1 MVLNL
6 NKNCLECGG
15 NLAQTE
21 SDVVCINC
29 GLVANQVFEKPTVR
43 LIKTENSFGSQ
54 YAAISEKPTSMKTL
68 GTYVDTYKKKY
79 LSDSKGNLLKI
90 PAKRRY
96 QRLKSLN
103 DIYIHYSGKEREYRG
118 YSYLCAIC
126 SALQITDAAKAD
138 ALFLFRKVH
147 YDLKGRLK
155 LSCIVIGSLYLA
167 IRSRHENIE
176 LVRLVRTA
184 QNQGHS
190 ILGKDIVKAASHIRQ
205 YARIQVGYVKS
216 EEYLD
221 NIICRLKNNEDI
233 RARLSKRSKLTVNE
247 FSHYLKLGANKI
259 LAKFPSS
266 LRGGRNPFILAAAI
280 IVAADILLAR
290 HVLFP
295 QCYLKRSRRGI
306 LTQKYIASTLE
317 IAEFT
322 LREHF
327 LLLAKPLLEE
337 KY

>member
-1 MVLNL
+1 MVKLS
-6 NKNCLECGG
+6 KNCLECGG
-15 NLAQTE
+15 ILVQTE
-21 SDVVCINC
+21 SDIVCLSC
-29 GLVANQVFEKPTVR
+29 GLVANQIYEKPTIH

-54 YAAISEKPTSMKTL
+54 YAAISEKPSSMKTL
-68 GTYVDTYKKKY
+68 GTYVDTYKKKH
-79 LSDSKGNLLKI
+79 LADSRGNLLKI

-103 DIYIHYSGKEREYRG
+103 DIYIHFSGRQREYRG

-126 SALQITDAAKAD
+126 SILQITEVAKSD
-138 ALFLFRKVH
+138 ALFLFRKAH
-147 YDLKGRLK
+147 SDLKGRLK
-155 LSCIVIGSLYLA
+155 LSSIVMGSLYLA
-167 IRSRHENIE
+167 IRSRRENIE
-176 LVRLVRTA
+176 LIRLVRVA
-184 QNQGHS
+184 QDQGHS
-190 ILGKDIVKAASHIRQ
+190 ILGKDIIKAAALIRQ
-205 YARIQVGYVKS
+205 YARIRVRYVKS

-221 NIICRLKNNEDI
+221 NIISRLKNNEDI
-233 RARLSKRSKLTVNE
+233 QTRLSKRSNMSLND
-247 FSHYLKLGANKI
+247 FFQYLKITAKKI

-266 LRGGRNPFILAAAI
+266 HRGGRNPFILAVAV

-295 QCYLKRSRRGI
+295 QCYLKSSRRGI
-306 LTQKYIASTLE
+306 LTQKYLAKSLE

-327 LLLAKPLLEE
+327 LLLTKPLLTE